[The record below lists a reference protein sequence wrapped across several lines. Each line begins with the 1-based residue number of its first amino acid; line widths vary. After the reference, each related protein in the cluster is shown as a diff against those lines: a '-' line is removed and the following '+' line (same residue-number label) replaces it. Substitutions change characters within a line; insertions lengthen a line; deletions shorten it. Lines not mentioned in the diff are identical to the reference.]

1 MAFLPVS
8 LDLTIRRCG
17 AAGKAGPARIDGATD
32 RENHSLVTAPR
43 IASIE
48 PVLLRLPLP
57 APLLGPFG
65 RLDARPNL
73 LVIVTTDDGASGLG
87 EIWANFPPWGCRER
101 SEIVRHV
108 IAPLLVGE
116 PLDDPTRLYARMQAR
131 LRLLANQWGAPGPVH
146 QAIAGTDIA
155 LWDAYAR
162 SRGVALATLLRSGPA
177 PTRVPVYAS
186 GIAPPDVAGTIA
198 AAQARG
204 HRRFK
209 VRLAF
214 GAEAD
219 RATLR
224 AGRAAAGTAPLMAD
238 ANQTLDATT
247 FAALAPLLSEAG
259 LQWLEEP
266 FPVDDLDAYRRW
278 PRALGV
284 PLAFGENAR
293 GEDGLERV
301 IELGADVVQPDIT
314 KTLGITGGLTV
325 GRRVVA
331 AGRRLCF
338 HMYGGA
344 VGLYASAHL
353 AAAIDGA
360 DWLEMDAMPNP
371 LLDETLT
378 TRPEIIDGAL
388 ILPDGPGLGI
398 ALAPRALPRSGD
410 PAGWVQV
417 EG

>member
-1 MAFLPVS
+1 MADS
-8 LDLTIRRCG
+8 
-17 AAGKAGPARIDGATD
+17 A
-32 RENHSLVTAPR
+32 APR
-43 IASIE
+43 IIAVE
-48 PVLLRLPLP
+48 PLLLRLPLP
-57 APLLGPFG
+57 RPLIGPFG

-73 LVIVTTDDGASGLG
+73 LVTITTEAGETGLG
-87 EIWANFPPWGCRER
+87 EIWANFPPWGCGER
-101 SEIVRHV
+101 VAIVRHV
-108 IAPLLVGE
+108 IAPLLVGQ
-116 PLDDPTRLYARMQAR
+116 PLDDPARLYALMQTR

-146 QAIAGTDIA
+146 QAIAGVDIA
-155 LWDAYAR
+155 LWDAHAR
-162 SRGVALATLLRSGPA
+162 ARGVRLATLLRGGGTA
-177 PTRVPVYAS
+177 PMRLPVYAS
-186 GIAPPDVAGTIA
+186 GVAPPGVPATIVAA
-198 AAQARG
+198 RARG

-214 GAEAD
+214 GHD
-219 RATLR
+219 TDCATLR
-224 AGRAAAGTAPLMAD
+224 EGRAAAGDAPLMAD
-238 ANQTLDATT
+238 ANQILDAAS
-247 FAALAPLLSEAG
+247 FARIAPVLAEVG

-266 FPVDDLDAYRRW
+266 FPVDDVEAYRSW

-293 GEDGLERV
+293 GDDGLAAV
-301 IELGADVVQPDIT
+301 IALGADVVQPDIT
-314 KTLGITGGLTV
+314 KTLGITGGLRV
-325 GRRVVA
+325 GRTVVA

-378 TRPEIIDGAL
+378 VRPQVDEGDL

-398 ALAPRALPRSGD
+398 TLAADTSARWGASD
-410 PAGWVQV
+410 A
-417 EG
+417 

>member
-1 MAFLPVS
+1 M
-8 LDLTIRRCG
+8 TG
-17 AAGKAGPARIDGATD
+17 ARIVA
-32 RENHSLVTAPR
+32 V
-43 IASIE
+43 E
-48 PVLLRLPLP
+48 PVLLRLKLAVPLI
-57 APLLGPFG
+57 GPFG

-73 LVIVTTDDGASGLG
+73 LVIVTTDDGTEGLG
-87 EIWANFPPWGCRER
+87 EIWANFPPWGCGER
-101 SEIVRHV
+101 VAIVRHV

-116 PLDDPTRLYARMQAR
+116 TLDDPRRLYARMHGR

-146 QAIAGTDIA
+146 QAIAGADIA
-155 LWDAYAR
+155 LWDAHAR
-162 SRGVALATLLRSGPA
+162 RRGVGLATLLRGAPA

-186 GIAPPDVAGTIA
+186 GVVPPDVAGTIA
-198 AAQARG
+198 AARARG

-214 GAEAD
+214 GHDVD

-224 AGRAAAGTAPLMAD
+224 AGRAAAGAAPLMAD
-238 ANQTLDATT
+238 ANQTLDATS
-247 FAALAPLLSEAG
+247 FAALVPILTEVG
-259 LQWLEEP
+259 LHWLEEP
-266 FPVDDLDAYRRW
+266 FPVDDVDAYRAW
-278 PRALGV
+278 PRALAI

-293 GEDGLERV
+293 GDAEFDRA
-301 IELGADVVQPDIT
+301 IALGADVVQPDIT
-314 KTLGITGGLTV
+314 KSLGVTEGLEV

-378 TRPEIIDGAL
+378 TRPEIVDGAL
-388 ILPDGPGLGI
+388 VLPDGPGLGVSLSSD
-398 ALAPRALPRSGD
+398 ARARWGD
-410 PAGWVQV
+410 TQS
-417 EG
+417 

>member
-1 MAFLPVS
+1 MP
-8 LDLTIRRCG
+8 
-17 AAGKAGPARIDGATD
+17 
-32 RENHSLVTAPR
+32 APR
-43 IASIE
+43 IVSVE

-57 APLLGPFG
+57 APLIGPFG

-73 LVIVTTDDGASGLG
+73 LVIATTDDGTQGLG

-101 SEIVRHV
+101 IEIVRHV

-116 PLDDPTRLYARMQAR
+116 TLDDPRRLYARMQAR

-155 LWDAYAR
+155 LWDVHAR
-162 SRGVALATLLRSGPA
+162 TRGVALAALLRGAAA
-177 PTRVPVYAS
+177 PPRVPVYAS
-186 GIAPPDVAGTIA
+186 GVVPPDVAGTVA
-198 AAQARG
+198 AARARG

-214 GAEAD
+214 GPDAD
-219 RATLR
+219 RATVR
-224 AGRAAAGTAPLMAD
+224 AGRAAAGAAPLMAD
-238 ANQTLDATT
+238 ANQTLDATS
-247 FAALAPLLSEAG
+247 FAALAPILTEIG

-266 FPVDDLDAYRRW
+266 FPVDDVAAYRAW
-278 PRALGV
+278 PRALGI

-293 GEDGLERV
+293 GGPEFEQV
-301 IELGADVVQPDIT
+301 IAIGADVVQPDIT
-314 KTLGITGGLTV
+314 KSLGITEGLEV
-325 GRRVVA
+325 GRRIVA

-378 TRPEIIDGAL
+378 TRPTVIDGAL
-388 ILPDGPGLGI
+388 VLPDGPGLGI
-398 ALAPRALPRSGD
+398 ALADDARARWGD
-410 PAGWVQV
+410 GLS
-417 EG
+417 